1 MVALSRDFG
10 ATWDERALQK
20 YGEDI
25 WAYFTGRQPRSG
37 IDISF
42 GYTYIYGGLFEVLC
56 LAAQHL
62 VKADAY
68 VVRHAV
74 NAFFGWSG
82 IVCAFIMTK
91 RLFGQRAAWL
101 AAALLVSMP
110 RYIGESMNNPKDLPF
125 AVLML
130 LGFYYIVT
138 LSPRYPYLSWPHAV
152 KLALAIALALNV
164 RSMGLSLLGYTAI
177 ALFLLVL
184 ASREWSPAR
193 LGATAGRFA
202 VVTVLALIVGTA
214 FWPWAQEQPLI
225 RPIQAFFLASTFS
238 WGISSLFAGR
248 DVAAA
253 AIPWYYL
260 PTWLVITLPPVV
272 MAGVFMSLWRLKR
285 SPDSRVPLAA
295 LWAFV
300 LLPATMV
307 IVRHLTLYDG
317 IRHVFFIVPPLAI
330 IAAAGWDRLLEESRT
345 RLVAG
350 LLVAVGIA
358 EPLVFQVRNHPNQ
371 NVYFSPVI
379 GGPRGAFLNF
389 EMDYWGNCVLSAVK
403 WSNEQAQLARMP
415 LVVTGNAWE
424 VVIVDT
430 YRFRSLVFER
440 SYRNSSHLDIRLL
453 KGPRQAVLD
462 TNARDDVVHRVV
474 MADGTPICV
483 VVPGPAYPQL
493 KERLAQV
500 AAWPNGSK

>member
-1 MVALSRDFG
+1 
-10 ATWDERALQK
+10 
-20 YGEDI
+20 
-25 WAYFTGRQPRSG
+25 
-37 IDISF
+37 
-42 GYTYIYGGLFEVLC
+42 
-56 LAAQHL
+56 
-62 VKADAY
+62 
-68 VVRHAV
+68 
-74 NAFFGWSG
+74 
-82 IVCAFIMTK
+82 
-91 RLFGQRAAWL
+91 
-101 AAALLVSMP
+101 
-110 RYIGESMNNPKDLPF
+110 
-125 AVLML
+125 
-130 LGFYYIVT
+130 
-138 LSPRYPYLSWPHAV
+138 
-152 KLALAIALALNV
+152 
-164 RSMGLSLLGYTAI
+164 
-177 ALFLLVL
+177 
-184 ASREWSPAR
+184 
-193 LGATAGRFA
+193 
-202 VVTVLALIVGTA
+202 
-214 FWPWAQEQPLI
+214 
-225 RPIQAFFLASTFS
+225 
-238 WGISSLFAGR
+238 
-248 DVAAA
+248 
-253 AIPWYYL
+253 
-260 PTWLVITLPPVV
+260 
-272 MAGVFMSLWRLKR
+272 
-285 SPDSRVPLAA
+285 
-295 LWAFV
+295 
-300 LLPATMV
+300 MV

-483 VVPGPAYPQL
+483 VVPGRAYPQL